1 MKTMLNIANYEIRHI
16 CRDRVAFAIVFIAP
30 LFFAFLMGSVYY
42 SAAVNE
48 VPMGI
53 VDLDNSLASREVVD
67 IFSSGPHFKTNPDV
81 NTYDK
86 LENAMREGKVRGG
99 IVIPEDFSTKLS
111 KHQGT
116 EILLIYDASNLIW
129 GYNIRKYGYEGI
141 DQFGRQYA
149 AEYLAGMGM
158 NSDQCDEVL
167 NMVRCNTMVW
177 YNPTWNYINFLYM
190 GVIFIILHQLGL
202 LGVTLTIPREKE
214 ANTWIHYLAS
224 PLERWQI
231 VLGKCLPY
239 LIVGFFNYALLL
251 WFSHYF
257 IHAKIEGSVLLIIL
271 LGMLYTSAI
280 VFLGFFIS
288 LHAENTLQISRY
300 LILLSIPIFM
310 ISGYTWPQYRIPAII
325 TIISRLSPFSWMAE
339 AFRNVTVKN
348 LGFPDIAINILGLV
362 VMIAIGIILCFT
374 FQKNRRPDADD
385 KVRVNNGTEFPSRI

>member
-30 LFFAFLMGSVYY
+30 LFFAFLMGSVYF
-42 SAAVNE
+42 SAAINK

-81 NTYDK
+81 NTYKK
-86 LENAMREGKVRGG
+86 LENAMRDGKVRGG

-116 EILLIYDASNLIW
+116 QILLVYDASNLIW

-149 AEYLAGMGM
+149 AEYLEGMGM
-158 NSDQCDEVL
+158 NSDQSDEVL

-177 YNPTWNYINFLYM
+177 YNPTWNYVNFLYM

-257 IHAKIEGSVLLIIL
+257 IHARIEGSILLIIL
-271 LGMLYTSAI
+271 LGMLYTAAI

-288 LHAENTLQISRY
+288 LHVENTLQISRY

-310 ISGYTWPQYRIPAII
+310 ISGYTWPQYRIPAVI
-325 TIISRLSPFSWMAE
+325 TIIARLSPFSWMAE
-339 AFRNVTVKN
+339 AFRKVTVKN
-348 LGFPDIAINILGLV
+348 LGFPDIAVNVIGLV
-362 VMIAIGIILCFT
+362 VMITIGIILCFT
-374 FQKNRRPDADD
+374 FQKNRQPDADD
-385 KVRVNNGTEFPSRI
+385 KVRVNSGTEFPSRV